1 MPTYNIDA
9 AIVGGGIAGAWA
21 LNLLCSAGY
30 NTVLFEADVLGCD
43 QTLASQGMI
52 HGGLKYALSGQLT
65 GASEA
70 IARMPSRWR
79 SCLTGDDP
87 VDLRGVRLLSDRY
100 FMFSNDSARGRLTTF
115 FASKALRGR
124 IHKVNQHK
132 WPQAFKGFDGV
143 VYALDDFVLDAR
155 SLLET
160 LISPYRDRVF
170 RLKLDHNNTR
180 SAAGGY
186 DITLAD
192 CEVHAHRLISCAGN
206 GTAALL
212 EALDVSNIE
221 VQQRP
226 LKQVLVR
233 PAHNVELYA
242 HCLTGV
248 SSAEPRLTIT
258 SHFSERG
265 LIWYLGGRLATLGVS
280 RSDRQQIETAKAE
293 LETCVPWLHWQGAQ
307 FETLY
312 VNRAEP
318 KQRSGVKPDN
328 AFVAESGDFIQCF
341 PTKLTLAP
349 DLGDRLLALLPAP
362 QGGDLPRTS
371 QPRAELG
378 SLPWYP

>member
-21 LNLLCSAGY
+21 LNLLCGAGY
-30 NTVLFEADVLGCD
+30 NAVLFEADALGCD

-52 HGGLKYALSGQLT
+52 HGGLKYALGGQLT

-79 SCLTGDDP
+79 SCLGGDDP
-87 VDLRGVRLLSDRY
+87 VDLRGVQLLSDRY

-124 IHKVNQHK
+124 IDKLDKHK

-155 SLLET
+155 SLVET
-160 LISPYRDRVF
+160 LIRPYRERVL
-170 RLKLDHNNTR
+170 RLKLDNHNTR
-180 SAAGGY
+180 SDGGGY
-186 DITLAD
+186 VITLAD

-206 GTAALL
+206 GSAALL
-212 EALDVSNIE
+212 EALNISDIE

-233 PAHNVELYA
+233 PAHPVELYA

-248 SSAEPRLTIT
+248 SAAEPRLTIT
-258 SHFSERG
+258 SHISERG
-265 LIWYLGGRLATLGVS
+265 LIWYLGGRLATEGVS
-280 RSDRQQIETAKAE
+280 RSDTQQIEAAQAE
-293 LETCVPWLHWQGAQ
+293 LQTCVPWLDWRGAQ
-307 FETLY
+307 YETLHI
-312 VNRAEP
+312 NRAEP
-318 KQRSGVKPDN
+318 RQRTGLKPDN
-328 AFVAESGDFIQCF
+328 AFVAASGNFIQCF

-349 DLGDRLLALLPAP
+349 DLGDRLLAILPAP
-362 QGGDLPRTS
+362 EGGDLPHIN
-371 QPRAELG
+371 QARAEMG
-378 SLPWYP
+378 SVPWYP

>member
-30 NTVLFEADVLGCD
+30 NAVLFEADALGCD
-43 QTLASQGMI
+43 QTLASQGMV
-52 HGGLKYALSGQLT
+52 HGGLKYALGGQLT

-70 IARMPSRWR
+70 IARMSSRWR
-79 SCLTGDDP
+79 SCLNGDDP
-87 VDLRGVRLLSDRY
+87 VDLRGVRLLSDQY

-124 IHKVNQHK
+124 IDKVDQHE

-143 VYALDDFVLDAR
+143 VYALEDFVLDAG

-160 LISPYRDRVF
+160 LISPYRDRIF
-170 RLKLDHNNTR
+170 QLKLNRENTR
-180 SAAGGY
+180 PTATGY
-186 DITLAD
+186 DISLAD
-192 CEVHAHRLISCAGN
+192 CEMHAHRLISCAGN
-206 GTAALL
+206 GSAGLL
-212 EALDVSNIE
+212 EALGVSNIE

-233 PAHNVELYA
+233 PTHNVELYA
-242 HCLTGV
+242 HCLTGA

-258 SHFSERG
+258 SHFGEGG
-265 LIWYLGGRLATLGVS
+265 LVWYLGGRLATQGVTL
-280 RSDRQQIETAKAE
+280 SDTQQIEKAKAE
-293 LETCVPWLHWQGAQ
+293 LETCVPWLDWQGAQ
-307 FETLY
+307 FEILY

-318 KQRSGVKPDN
+318 KQRSGLKPDN
-328 AFVAESGDFIQCF
+328 AFVAESGHFIQCF

-362 QGGDLPRTS
+362 QGGDLPHTN
-371 QPRAELG
+371 QPRAEIG
-378 SLPWYP
+378 SFPWSP